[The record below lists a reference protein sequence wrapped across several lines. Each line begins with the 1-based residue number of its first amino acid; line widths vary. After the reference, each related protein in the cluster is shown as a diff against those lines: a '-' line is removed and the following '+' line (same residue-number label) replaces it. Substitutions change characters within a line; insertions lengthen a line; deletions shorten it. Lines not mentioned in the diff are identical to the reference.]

1 MVKALYTKQVAEK
14 VHLLPA
20 PYPGIA
26 FELVDRNTYIAIK
39 LSEKNLMKFNSQQLV
54 SVMEYITNIVNILEI
69 NGNGNYKLIGHQ
81 KHDIINNI
89 TNMIY

>member
-26 FELVDRNTYIAIK
+26 FELVDRNNYIAIK

-69 NGNGNYKLIGHQ
+69 NG
-81 KHDIINNI
+81 INADVEGI
-89 TNMIY
+89 PYRV